1 VVKWKFEDDLPRH
14 AGAPWVLVSVS
25 SLLQPEE
32 MTLARTALQS
42 LAELPVRVVLT
53 LSAGH
58 TCQREE
64 NPCQAGAIHT

>member
-25 SLLQPEE
+25 SLPQPEE

-42 LAELPVRVVLT
+42 LAELQ
-53 LSAGH
+53 SAL
-58 TCQREE
+58 C
-64 NPCQAGAIHT
+64 